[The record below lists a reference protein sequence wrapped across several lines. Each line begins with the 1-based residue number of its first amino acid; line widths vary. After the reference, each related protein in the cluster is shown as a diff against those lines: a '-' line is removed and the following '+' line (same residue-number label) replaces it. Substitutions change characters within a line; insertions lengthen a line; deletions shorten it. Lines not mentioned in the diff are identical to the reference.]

1 VSYEQLKADRIVAG
15 GLMTDY
21 GRAVQFGV
29 FPEPATARLDE
40 ILAVV
45 DVADRAGLDL
55 IGIQDHPYQRR
66 YLDTWMLMATV
77 LARSERVTVF
87 PDVANL
93 PLRPPAVMA
102 KAAASLDVLSG
113 GRFELG
119 LGAGAFWEAVGAM
132 GGPTRSPGEAV
143 DALAEAIDVI
153 RLMWSTETSV
163 RFDGRHYQLSGVK
176 PGPQPAHDLG
186 IWLGVRGR
194 RTLALLGKVADGWVP
209 SSPWAPPARLPAF
222 TAQIDDA
229 AAAAGRDPAAIR
241 RVYNMFGSIR
251 QRGTDGFLQ
260 GTVEQWTD
268 ELTMLAV
275 EHGIDSFVFG
285 PADDPIRQ
293 VQVFAADVAPAVRDA
308 VARHRHAPGTA

>member
-1 VSYEQLKADRIVAG
+1 
-15 GLMTDY
+15 MTDY

-77 LARSERVTVF
+77 LARTERVTVF

-102 KAAASLDVLSG
+102 KAAASLEVLSG

-153 RLMWSTETSV
+153 RLMWSTESSV

-194 RTLALLGKVADGWVP
+194 RTLALLGNVADGWVP
-209 SSPWAPPARLPAF
+209 SSPWAPPAQLPAF

-260 GTVEQWTD
+260 GTVKQWTD

>member
-1 VSYEQLKADRIVAG
+1 
-15 GLMTDY
+15 MTDY
-21 GRAVQFGV
+21 GRAIQFGV
-29 FPEPATARLDE
+29 FPEPATARLEE
-40 ILAVV
+40 ILTLA
-45 DVADRAGLDL
+45 DIADRAGLDL
-55 IGIQDHPYQRR
+55 IGIQDHPYQRN
-66 YLDTWMLMATV
+66 YLDTWMLIATV
-77 LARSERVTVF
+77 LARTERVTVF

-102 KAAASLDVLSG
+102 KAAASLDVIYG

-119 LGAGAFWEAVGAM
+119 LGAGAFSEAVAAM

-143 DALAEAIDVI
+143 DALGEAIEVI
-153 RLMWSTETSV
+153 RLMWSDQRSV
-163 RFDGRHYQLSGVK
+163 RFDGQHYRLSGVK

-194 RTLALLGKVADGWVP
+194 RTLALLGRTADGWVP
-209 SSPWAPPARLPAF
+209 SSPWAPPEKLPAF

-229 AAAAGRDPAAIR
+229 AAAAGRVPASIR
-241 RVYNMFGSIR
+241 RIYNMFGSIR
-251 QRGTDGFLQ
+251 ERGSEGFLQ

-268 ELTMLAV
+268 ELTTLAV

-293 VQVFAADVAPAVRDA
+293 VQIFAAEVAPAVRDA

>member
-1 VSYEQLKADRIVAG
+1 
-15 GLMTDY
+15 MTDY

-40 ILAVV
+40 ILTLA
-45 DVADRAGLDL
+45 DIADRAGLDL
-55 IGIQDHPYQRR
+55 IGIQDHPYQRH
-66 YLDTWMLMATV
+66 YLDTWMLIATV
-77 LARSERVTVF
+77 LARTERVTVF

-102 KAAASLDVLSG
+102 KAAASLDVISG

-132 GGPTRSPGEAV
+132 GGPTRSPGRGGRRPRRGDRRHPA
-143 DALAEAIDVI
+143 DVV
-153 RLMWSTETSV
+153 RPNRSV
-163 RFDGRHYQLSGVK
+163 RFDGRHYRLSGVK

-194 RTLALLGKVADGWVP
+194 RTLALLGRIADGWVP
-209 SSPWAPPARLPAF
+209 SSPWAPPEKLPAF

-241 RVYNMFGSIR
+241 RIYNMFGSIR
-251 QRGTDGFLQ
+251 ERGTDGFLQ

-293 VQVFAADVAPAVRDA
+293 VQVFAAEVAPAVRDA